1 MEQWN
6 LVQKWATLAGVV
18 TTDKEIMHGNCMS
31 HSGAGLHPAGRF
43 FNRPSCTEQPLPKSA
58 DGIGALDFLHFGL
71 ESRQVWWGRRFRL
84 PPRVDHGQCSAEHTN
99 PAATGFPSI

>member
-43 FNRPSCTEQPLPKSA
+43 FNRPSCTEQPASKSA
-58 DGIGALDFLHFGL
+58 YKNGAALAKLPHKL
-71 ESRQVWWGRRFRL
+71 SRI
-84 PPRVDHGQCSAEHTN
+84 PRPQEVRDSA
-99 PAATGFPSI
+99 